1 MRSKAIFATLAASAI
16 AAALAAPAPISAQP
30 SPISQTQPGAAP
42 QSAPLHRRAIHRA
55 HPDKPSPSTLAAAPA
70 PAPPT
75 APKPPDW
82 PANDPPALANVVWDS
97 HGLSIQAANSSLDQI
112 LKDVSTETGAKV
124 EGFSK
129 DQRIFGSYGPGPT
142 REVLSELLDG
152 SGYNLLMVG
161 GRTADDPLQVVLS
174 ARPTGPAP
182 PPAPSAQA
190 EAENDIAPDE
200 PEVQQ
205 PQPPVPF
212 PARIENNPAPQPRT
226 PQQIMQEMMQ
236 HQQQAQHSSPF

>member
-1 MRSKAIFATLAASAI
+1 MRIKAIFATLAASAI
-16 AAALAAPAPISAQP
+16 AAALAAPLPIAAQP
-30 SPISQTQPGAAP
+30 SPLATQPAP
-42 QSAPLHRRAIHRA
+42 AHRQAIHRA
-55 HPDKPSPSTLAAAPA
+55 HPAKPSPSTLLAAPA
-70 PAPPT
+70 PAPPP

-82 PANDPPALANVVWDS
+82 PVNDPPAQANVVWDS

-112 LKDVSTETGAKV
+112 LKDISTETGAKV

-174 ARPTGPAP
+174 VRPSGPAP
-182 PPAPSAQA
+182 PLAPSAQA
-190 EAENDIAPDE
+190 DADNDIAPDE

-212 PARIENNPAPQPRT
+212 PARMENNPAQQPRT
-226 PQQIMQEMMQ
+226 PQQIMQEMQ
-236 HQQQAQHSSPF
+236 QRQQQVQHNSPF